1 MGIDTTLKYYLD
13 ILYLLLVVVFF
24 TSIIFSFLFYR
35 RHTKQVETMCL
46 LLAQEGLLSTQ
57 DYVVWQ
63 RLGFWGFSFRVAMV
77 SRIHNG
83 KPVKLSNA
91 KILDAREGQR
101 CIANFEL
108 DWIRNYYKC
117 VTIMAIEFLVLLVWT
132 LMR

>member
-35 RHTKQVETMCL
+35 RHTKQVEAMCL
-46 LLAQEGLLSTQ
+46 LLVQEGLLSTQ
-57 DYVVWQ
+57 DYEFWQ

>member
-1 MGIDTTLKYYLD
+1 MKYYLD

-35 RHTKQVETMCL
+35 RHTKQVEAMCL
-46 LLAQEGLLSTQ
+46 LLAKAGVLSAQ
-57 DYVVWQ
+57 DYEFWQ

-117 VTIMAIEFLVLLVWT
+117 VTIMAIEFLLLLVWT

>member
-35 RHTKQVETMCL
+35 RHTKQVEAICL
-46 LLAQEGLLSTQ
+46 LLVQAGQLSTQ
-57 DYVVWQ
+57 DYEFWQ

>member
-24 TSIIFSFLFYR
+24 TYIIFSFLFYR
-35 RHTKQVETMCL
+35 RHTKQVEAICL
-46 LLAQEGLLSTQ
+46 LLVQAGLLSTQ
-57 DYVVWQ
+57 DFEFWQ

>member
-1 MGIDTTLKYYLD
+1 MKYYLD

-35 RHTKQVETMCL
+35 RHTKQVEAMCL
-46 LLAQEGLLSTQ
+46 LLAQAGVLSAQ
-57 DYVVWQ
+57 DYEFWQ

-117 VTIMAIEFLVLLVWT
+117 VTIMVIEFLVLLVWT

>member
-1 MGIDTTLKYYLD
+1 MGIDSTLKYYLD

-35 RHTKQVETMCL
+35 RHTKQVEAMCL
-46 LLAQEGLLSTQ
+46 LLAKAGVLSAQ
-57 DYVVWQ
+57 DYEFWQ

>member
-35 RHTKQVETMCL
+35 RHTKQVEAMCL
-46 LLAQEGLLSTQ
+46 LLAKAGVLSAQ
-57 DYVVWQ
+57 DYEFWQ

-108 DWIRNYYKC
+108 DWIRTYYKC

>member
-1 MGIDTTLKYYLD
+1 VGIDTTLKYYLD

-35 RHTKQVETMCL
+35 RHTKQVEAMCL
-46 LLAQEGLLSTQ
+46 LLAQAGVLSAQ
-57 DYVVWQ
+57 DYEFWQ

>member
-35 RHTKQVETMCL
+35 RHTKQVEAICL
-46 LLAQEGLLSTQ
+46 LLVQAGLLSTQ
-57 DYVVWQ
+57 DYEFWQ

>member
-35 RHTKQVETMCL
+35 RHTKQVEAMCL
-46 LLAQEGLLSTQ
+46 LLAQAGVLSAQ
-57 DYVVWQ
+57 DYEFWQ

>member
-1 MGIDTTLKYYLD
+1 MKYYLD

-35 RHTKQVETMCL
+35 RHTKQVEAMCL
-46 LLAQEGLLSTQ
+46 LLAQAGVLSTQ
-57 DYVVWQ
+57 DYEFWQ

>member
-1 MGIDTTLKYYLD
+1 MKYYLD

-57 DYVVWQ
+57 DYVFWQ

>member
-35 RHTKQVETMCL
+35 RHTKQVEAMCL
-46 LLAQEGLLSTQ
+46 LLAKAGVLSAQ
-57 DYVVWQ
+57 DYEFWQ

>member
-35 RHTKQVETMCL
+35 RHTKQVEAICL
-46 LLAQEGLLSTQ
+46 LLVQEGLLSTQ
-57 DYVVWQ
+57 DYEFWQ

>member
-35 RHTKQVETMCL
+35 RHTKQVEAMCL
-46 LLAQEGLLSTQ
+46 LLAQAGVLSAQ
-57 DYVVWQ
+57 DYEFWQ

-101 CIANFEL
+101 CTANFEL

>member
-1 MGIDTTLKYYLD
+1 MIIDKALSYHSDMIY
-13 ILYLLLVVVFF
+13 ILFSFVFF
-24 TSIIFSFLFYR
+24 ISIIFSFLSYR
-35 RHTKQVETMCL
+35 RHSKQVEAMCL

-57 DYVVWQ
+57 DYEFWQ

-108 DWIRNYYKC
+108 GWIRGYYKC
-117 VTIMAIEFLVLLVWT
+117 VTIMAISFLILLLWT

>member
-1 MGIDTTLKYYLD
+1 MFTDKALSYIMDMIY
-13 ILYLLLVVVFF
+13 ILFLFVFF
-24 TSIIFSFLFYR
+24 ISIIFPFLFYR
-35 RHTKQVETMCL
+35 RHTKQVEAMCL
-46 LLAQEGLLSTQ
+46 LLAKAGVLSAQ
-57 DYVVWQ
+57 DYEFWQ

>member
-1 MGIDTTLKYYLD
+1 MKYYLD

-35 RHTKQVETMCL
+35 RHTKQVEAMCL
-46 LLAQEGLLSTQ
+46 LLAQAGVLSAQ
-57 DYVVWQ
+57 DYEFWQ

>member
-1 MGIDTTLKYYLD
+1 
-13 ILYLLLVVVFF
+13 
-24 TSIIFSFLFYR
+24 
-35 RHTKQVETMCL
+35 MCL
-46 LLAQEGLLSTQ
+46 LLAKAGVLSAQ
-57 DYVVWQ
+57 DYEFWQ

>member
-57 DYVVWQ
+57 DYAFWQ

>member
-1 MGIDTTLKYYLD
+1 MKYYLD

-35 RHTKQVETMCL
+35 RHTKQVEAMCL
-46 LLAQEGLLSTQ
+46 LLAKAGVLSAQ
-57 DYVVWQ
+57 DYEFWQ